1 MANQQLFC
9 NTPWYEAHIYWDGS
23 LGICCQES
31 RKLSNDHNIKT
42 TTLAE
47 WFNSAPVVNFRK
59 EVLSDIPTDVCSS
72 CYHEEKFRG
81 ASRRHRS
88 NQKSVIFTKT
98 AFKDSFD
105 QSPSRRH
112 FTVDG
117 ITDTLPIDLHI
128 DLGNYCNLA
137 CKMCWS
143 GASSTIAVQ
152 NVLWGVESDRQYL
165 GVDWTKDEIVWNRF
179 LNELLTIPKL
189 KNIHFMGGETLLT
202 NRFENFVDF
211 MILHKRFDLNFSF
224 VTNGTTFNTKLL
236 EKLKQFDRIGIEV
249 SIETTSE
256 HNSYVRQ
263 GTNTAEV
270 LDNIQRYKQLEFD
283 ITIRPTIG
291 ALTVGYY
298 HTLLD
303 YCLEQQIIIK
313 GLIINTPTWMQVSV
327 LPEQVK
333 QSYKMNYQ
341 NIIDKLNGIDISADY
356 NESEKSNFAKLV
368 KMQTQQILNL
378 LDQPIQPGIEQLV
391 AHCRK
396 WDNVYQLDAVKLYPE
411 LAEIFKQYDY

>member
-1 MANQQLFC
+1 
-9 NTPWYEAHIYWDGS
+9 
-23 LGICCQES
+23 
-31 RKLSNDHNIKT
+31 
-42 TTLAE
+42 
-47 WFNSAPVVNFRK
+47 
-59 EVLSDIPTDVCSS
+59 
-72 CYHEEKFRG
+72 
-81 ASRRHRS
+81 
-88 NQKSVIFTKT
+88 
-98 AFKDSFD
+98 
-105 QSPSRRH
+105 
-112 FTVDG
+112 
-117 ITDTLPIDLHI
+117 
-128 DLGNYCNLA
+128 
-137 CKMCWS
+137 MCWS

>member
-1 MANQQLFC
+1 MANQRIFC
-9 NTPWYEAHIYWDGS
+9 NTPWYEVHIYWDGS

-72 CYHEEKFRG
+72 CYHEEKFG
-81 ASRRHRS
+81 GTSRRHRS

-98 AFKDSFD
+98 AFKDSFE
-105 QSPSRRH
+105 QSPGRKH

-165 GVDWTKDEIVWNRF
+165 GVDWTKDEVIWNRF
-179 LNELLTIPKL
+179 LDELLTIPKL

-202 NRFENFVDF
+202 RRFENFVDF
-211 MILHKRFDLNFSF
+211 MILHEQFDLNFSF

-283 ITIRPTIG
+283 VTIRPTIG

-303 YCLEQQIIIK
+303 YCLEQRIIIK
-313 GLIINTPTWMQVSV
+313 GLIINNPTWMQISV

-341 NIIDKLNGIDISADY
+341 NIIDKLNDIDISADY
-356 NESEKSNFAKLV
+356 NESEKSNFARLV
-368 KMQTQQILNL
+368 KVQTQQILNL

>member
-1 MANQQLFC
+1 
-9 NTPWYEAHIYWDGS
+9 
-23 LGICCQES
+23 
-31 RKLSNDHNIKT
+31 
-42 TTLAE
+42 
-47 WFNSAPVVNFRK
+47 
-59 EVLSDIPTDVCSS
+59 
-72 CYHEEKFRG
+72 
-81 ASRRHRS
+81 
-88 NQKSVIFTKT
+88 
-98 AFKDSFD
+98 
-105 QSPSRRH
+105 
-112 FTVDG
+112 
-117 ITDTLPIDLHI
+117 
-128 DLGNYCNLA
+128 
-137 CKMCWS
+137 
-143 GASSTIAVQ
+143 
-152 NVLWGVESDRQYL
+152 
-165 GVDWTKDEIVWNRF
+165 
-179 LNELLTIPKL
+179 
-189 KNIHFMGGETLLT
+189 MGGETLLT

>member
-1 MANQQLFC
+1 MANQQIFC

-42 TTLAE
+42 TTLLE

-59 EVLSDIPTDVCSS
+59 EVLSDTPTDICSS
-72 CYHEEKFRG
+72 CYHEESFSG
-81 ASRRHRS
+81 TSRRHRS

-98 AFKDSFD
+98 AFKDSFE
-105 QSPSRRH
+105 QSPGRKH
-112 FTVDG
+112 FTDDG
-117 ITDTLPIDLHI
+117 ITDLLPIDLHI

-143 GASSTIAVQ
+143 SASSTIAVQ

-165 GVDWTKDEIVWNRF
+165 GVDWTKDEVVWNRF

-211 MILHKRFDLNFSF
+211 MILHERFDLNFSF

-283 ITIRPTIG
+283 VTIRPTIG

-313 GLIINTPTWMQVSV
+313 GLIINNPTWMQVSV

-356 NESEKSNFAKLV
+356 NESEKSNFARLV
-368 KMQTQQILNL
+368 KVQAQQILNL

>member
-1 MANQQLFC
+1 MANPNIFC

-31 RKLSNDHNIKT
+31 RKLSNNYNIKT

-59 EVLSDIPTDVCSS
+59 QVLSDIPTDICSS

-81 ASRRHRS
+81 SSRRHRS

-98 AFKDSFD
+98 AFKDSFE
-105 QSPSRRH
+105 QSPGRKN

-117 ITDTLPIDLHI
+117 ITNTLPIDLHI

-283 ITIRPTIG
+283 VTIRPTIG

-303 YCLEQQIIIK
+303 YCLLQQIIIK

-327 LPEQVK
+327 LPEHVK

-341 NIIDKLNGIDISADY
+341 NIIDKLDGIDISADY
-356 NESEKSNFAKLV
+356 NESEKSNFARLV

-396 WDNVYQLDAVKLYPE
+396 WDNVYQLDAFKLYPE
-411 LAEIFKQYDY
+411 LTEIFKQYDY